1 MPHVDPANQATLFRG
16 LADPARLGLLLALRQ
31 GPCPAG
37 ELARRCSLS
46 ASNASNHLQ
55 CLLECGLVALEVQ
68 GRHNVYSLA
77 DPLIAGLLEVS
88 ERIVAGL
95 PGPSSRRVATTV
107 RRRDGA
113 CGRRRLSSRSRPA
126 SWVHAPCRVVR
137 DWPRKGQLR
146 QTTGRGWREHAGD
159 SHIWADEVLR

>member
-16 LADPARLGLLLALRQ
+16 FANPARLSLLLALRQ

-55 CLLECGLVALEVQ
+55 CLLECGLVAVEVQ

-88 ERIVAGL
+88 ERIVGGPAGAL
-95 PGPSSRRVATTV
+95 IETCRNYGAPSRRSLRATPPEQQVAAAKLGPRAV
-107 RRRDGA
+107 P
-113 CGRRRLSSRSRPA
+113 SRS
-126 SWVHAPCRVVR
+126 
-137 DWPRKGQLR
+137 
-146 QTTGRGWREHAGD
+146 
-159 SHIWADEVLR
+159 

>member
-88 ERIVAGL
+88 ERIVGGPAGAL
-95 PGPSSRRVATTV
+95 IETCRNYGAPSRRSLRATPPEQQVAASKLGPRAV
-107 RRRDGA
+107 P
-113 CGRRRLSSRSRPA
+113 SRS
-126 SWVHAPCRVVR
+126 
-137 DWPRKGQLR
+137 
-146 QTTGRGWREHAGD
+146 
-159 SHIWADEVLR
+159 